1 MGQQLSTQSLG
12 FSYKVCVVGLRG
24 RGTELGGLRGR
35 WFPRA
40 GASLGVMEG
49 AQGSLGK
56 VEGWGLMCGGIR

>member
-1 MGQQLSTQSLG
+1 M
-12 FSYKVCVVGLRG
+12 VG
-24 RGTELGGLRGR
+24 GTELCGLRGR